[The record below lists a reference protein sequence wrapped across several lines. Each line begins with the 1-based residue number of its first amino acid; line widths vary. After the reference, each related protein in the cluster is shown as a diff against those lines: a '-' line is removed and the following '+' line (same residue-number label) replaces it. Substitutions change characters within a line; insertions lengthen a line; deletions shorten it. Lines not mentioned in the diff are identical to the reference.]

1 MSERTSGN
9 GYSHPH
15 PLLNQPTLIYFAP
28 SSLGAAFN
36 LVIPSFWLVT
46 GVMLFMLVR
55 SFVDDEDKVQ
65 YNLGLFAVNNRS
77 SGYNKTKNTAQNVK
91 EIEMQKLIRS
101 NSMEADG
108 DGLGGAGSLVSDGVR
123 DIISVFNM
131 KNMNMKSE
139 TLQNSSSFV

>member
-1 MSERTSGN
+1 
-9 GYSHPH
+9 
-15 PLLNQPTLIYFAP
+15 
-28 SSLGAAFN
+28 
-36 LVIPSFWLVT
+36 
-46 GVMLFMLVR
+46 MLVR